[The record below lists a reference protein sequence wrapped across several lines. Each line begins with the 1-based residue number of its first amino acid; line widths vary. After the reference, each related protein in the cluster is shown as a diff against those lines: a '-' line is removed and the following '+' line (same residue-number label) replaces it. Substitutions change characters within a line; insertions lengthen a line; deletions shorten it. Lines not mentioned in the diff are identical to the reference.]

1 MKIKNFIRFIICT
14 LLSLPFGSDWEWAAQ
29 TLNLGKFGIEEGLPQ
44 SSIYTMLEDKNG
56 NIWVG
61 TMNGVSK
68 YNGLN
73 FENFNKKD
81 GLAENR
87 VTSSCLD
94 KDGDIWFGHW
104 SGGIT
109 KYDAVSKKF
118 SEIIPSVAKISK
130 TITCILSDSK
140 GVIWIGTDGQG
151 LLKYEK
157 GQQKGEG
164 AGGTGIFT
172 AFTTKEG
179 LTSNA
184 ISSLMENKDGVIWIG
199 TAKGITLSKTNSQT
213 TSPKGTKLS
222 VFNTYFP
229 SESITSLFC
238 DSKGNKWIGT
248 SDYGVV
254 RINASDTPTPA
265 PLQAEKGDKFMKVY
279 NTSQGLASNHVTTVF
294 ESGNGTIFIG
304 TYDGGVSKYLPQLE
318 SNGYKGTAFQTIS
331 TQHGLS
337 NNRVLSIIQ
346 DREKN
351 IWIGTFLN
359 LNQYFDEQF
368 EIYGENEGLQN
379 SLVWSIIEGS
389 NNDFWIG
396 TEGGLVQFI
405 PEPAPAIPSSAP
417 ASYPTGKGIKGKGGD
432 AFYRFIRH
440 TGKEGQ
446 SLNTSALY
454 KDIKGFIWFTDFG
467 QGVSRLNPA
476 TGIIKHYTT
485 ETGLPVNEIYCINGD
500 KDGNVWIGTNK
511 GGLLKFD
518 IVKETFELYTT
529 DDGLGS
535 NQIYTIFRDSKN
547 RMWFGSLS
555 GDLTMHDNE
564 TEPLS
569 QHSNWRG
576 AGGEPER
583 VKGKGVFKTFSQKDG
598 YPSKFTIC
606 ITEDVKGNLWF
617 GTYDL
622 GIYKYDPLALLET
635 GGHLFKNYSTKD
647 GLDSNTPFLLV
658 CDHKN
663 NLWIGSGLGIDK
675 FNLKDE
681 TFKHY
686 EKEDGFLGVEI
697 NPNAVCQDRIGNL
710 WFGSIIG
717 LVKYN
722 SKLEKNNLIEPVTT
736 IKNPRLFFQNVEIPE
751 DHIFPWTQNH
761 FTFDFVG
768 TSLTNPKRVK
778 YRYMLDG
785 LDKDWSPVVK
795 ENSIT
800 YPNLSSGSYTFKVRS
815 CNNDGVW
822 NNEPITF
829 HFIINPPFWKTTW
842 FYILL
847 GILIFSAI
855 IFFTKLRERVLRKEN
870 IILEQKVTER
880 TEVIKKQNIEILQ
893 MKDAVE
899 KKNIAITD
907 SIEYASIIQQ
917 AILPSEEEVNNQ
929 FENHFILYKPKDIV
943 SGDFYWIHE
952 ETDRVL
958 LAVADCTGH
967 GVSGAFVSLM
977 GHNLL
982 NETIN
987 ENHHYN
993 PSEILYELNNKIL
1006 NSLKQNSKNTSAKY
1020 GMDISLISVD
1030 KKTGKLEFA
1039 GAHNPLLIFR
1049 NNSANGKN
1057 IEYFQIKANQRSIGT
1072 YKKEGEPGFTNHTF
1086 QLTKGDMLYMFSDGY
1101 VDQIG
1106 GPYGK
1111 RIMSQPFRDILQS
1124 VCQLEIPEQKKLLD
1138 ETIINL
1144 KGKQNQTDDI
1154 LVVGIRV

>member
-1 MKIKNFIRFIICT
+1 MEVTKQNTMKKIKAFWVLFFYLLQSVICNT
-14 LLSLPFGSDWEWAAQ
+14 NSVFAQ

-44 SSIYTMLEDKNG
+44 SSIYTMLQDKDG
-56 NIWVG
+56 IIWVG

-94 KDGDIWFGHW
+94 KNGDIWFGHW

-109 KYDAVSKKF
+109 RYDVATKKF
-118 SEIIPSVAKISK
+118 LEVIPQNIKISK
-130 TITCILSDSK
+130 TITCVLSDKK
-140 GVIWIGTDGQG
+140 GRVWIGTDGQG
-151 LLKYEK
+151 LLKYENR
-157 GQQKGEG
+157 
-164 AGGTGIFT
+164 IFT
-172 AFTTKEG
+172 HLSTKDG
-179 LTSNA
+179 LTSDA
-184 ISSLMENKDGVIWIG
+184 VTALMENKDGVIWIG
-199 TAKGITLSKTNSQT
+199 TAKGITLAK
-213 TSPKGTKLS
+213 TKLS
-222 VFNTYFP
+222 ALDTYFP
-229 SESITSLFC
+229 SQSITSLFC

-248 SDYGVV
+248 TDYGVV
-254 RINASDTPTPA
+254 RINASDNLLKA
-265 PLQAEKGDKFMKVY
+265 Y
-279 NTSQGLASNHVTTVF
+279 NTLDGLSSNRVTLVF
-294 ESGNGTIFIG
+294 ESENGTIFIG

-318 SNGYKGTAFQTIS
+318 ANNYKNTAFQTIS

-337 NNRVLSIIQ
+337 NNRILSMIQ

-368 EIYGENEGLQN
+368 EIYGENEGLLN

-396 TEGGLVQFI
+396 TEGGLIQFI
-405 PEPAPAIPSSAP
+405 PNLSTGEGEPSQKQKAGGIAGGSS
-417 ASYPTGKGIKGKGGD
+417 STSGKSGG
-432 AFYRFIRH
+432 AYRFIRH

-446 SLNTSALY
+446 ALNTSALY
-454 KDIKGFIWFTDFG
+454 KDIKGNIWFTDFG
-467 QGVSRLNPA
+467 QGLSRFNPA
-476 TGIIKHYTT
+476 TGLIKNYTT
-485 ETGLPVNEIYCINGD
+485 ENGLPVNEIYCINGD
-500 KDGNVWIGTNK
+500 KDGNIWIGTNK

-518 IVKETFELYTT
+518 IITETFERFTA
-529 DDGLGS
+529 DDGIGS

-547 RMWFGSLS
+547 RMWFGALS
-555 GDLTMHDNE
+555 GDLTMYD
-564 TEPLS
+564 
-569 QHSNWRG
+569 SNIPFTSKNRFD
-576 AGGEPER
+576 
-583 VKGKGVFKTFSQKDG
+583 GKLFKTFSQKDG
-598 YPSKFTIC
+598 YPCKFTIC
-606 ITEDVKGNLWF
+606 ISEDIKGNLWF
-617 GTYDL
+617 GTHDL
-622 GIYKYDPLALLET
+622 GIYKYDPLALLEK
-635 GGHLFKNYSTKD
+635 GGDLFKNYSTKD
-647 GLDSNTPFLLV
+647 GLASNTPFLLV
-658 CDHKN
+658 CDRKN

-675 FNLKDE
+675 FNLRDE

-697 NPNAVCQDRIGNL
+697 NPNAVCHDKNGNL

-736 IKNPRLFFQNVEIPE
+736 IKNPRLFFENAEIPA

-800 YPNLSSGSYTFKVRS
+800 YPNLQSGSYTFKVRS

-822 NNEPITF
+822 NYEPITYSF
-829 HFIINPPFWKTTW
+829 TIKPPFWRTTW
-842 FYILL
+842 FYILF
-847 GILIFSAI
+847 GIIIFSVI
-855 IFFTKLRERVLRKEN
+855 IFFIKLRERVLRKEN
-870 IILEQKVTER
+870 IILEQKVNER
-880 TEVIKKQNIEILQ
+880 TEVIKKQNIEI
-893 MKDAVE
+893 E

-917 AILPSEEEVNNQ
+917 AILPSEEEISEHFQ
-929 FENHFILYKPKDIV
+929 NHFVLYKPKDIV

-952 ETDRVL
+952 EKDRVL
-958 LAVADCTGH
+958 IAAADCTGH

-987 ENHHYN
+987 ENHNFN
-993 PSEILYELNNKIL
+993 PSEILYELNEKIL
-1006 NSLKQNSKNTSAKY
+1006 NTLKQNSKKTSAKY
-1020 GMDISLISVD
+1020 GMDVALIAVD
-1030 KKTGKLEFA
+1030 KKNGSLEYA

-1049 NNSANGKN
+1049 AG
-1057 IEYFQIKANQRSIGT
+1057 EYFQIKANQRSIGS
-1072 YKKEGEPGFTNHTF
+1072 YKKEGQPGFTNQTF
-1086 QLTKGDMLYMFSDGY
+1086 QLLKGDMLYMFSDGY

-1106 GPYGK
+1106 GPENK
-1111 RIMSQPFRDILQS
+1111 KMFHQPFRDLLQS
-1124 VCQLEIPEQKKLLD
+1124 VCQLEMAEQKKILD
-1138 ETIINL
+1138 ETIVNWR
-1144 KGKQNQTDDI
+1144 GSHNQTDDI
-1154 LVVGIRV
+1154 LIVGIRV

>member
-1 MKIKNFIRFIICT
+1 MKKIFNIKFLQKILCA
-14 LLSLPFGSDWEWAAQ
+14 LCYCALPASAQ
-29 TLNLGKFGIEEGLPQ
+29 TLNLSKFSIEEGLPQ
-44 SSIYTMLEDKNG
+44 SSIYTMLQDKGG

-87 VTSSCLD
+87 VTASCLD
-94 KDGDIWFGHW
+94 KKGNIWFGHW

-109 KYDAVSKKF
+109 LYDASTKKF
-118 SEIIPSVAKISK
+118 AEIKPKNNTISK
-130 TITCILSDSK
+130 TITCILADKK
-140 GVIWIGTDGQG
+140 GIIWIGTDGQG
-151 LLKYEK
+151 LLKYENAR
-157 GQQKGEG
+157 QNAP
-164 AGGTGIFT
+164 AGMESFT
-172 AFTTKEG
+172 SLTTKDG
-179 LTSNA
+179 LASDAVT
-184 ISSLMENKDGVIWIG
+184 SLMENEDGAIWIG
-199 TAKGITLSKTNSQT
+199 TAKGITTSSAQGAPSPKEKENGSNLLSKT
-213 TSPKGTKLS
+213 KLS
-222 VFNTYFP
+222 PFDIYFP
-229 SESITSLFC
+229 SQSITSLFT
-238 DSKGNKWIGT
+238 DSNGNKWIGT

-254 RINASDTPTPA
+254 RINASDK
-265 PLQAEKGDKFMKVY
+265 LMKVY
-279 NTSQGLASNHVTTVF
+279 NTSQGLASNYVTVVY
-294 ESGNGTIFIG
+294 ESENGTIFVG

-318 SNGYKGTAFQTIS
+318 ANKHKGAAFQTIS

-337 NNRVLSIIQ
+337 NNHVLSIIQ

-379 SLVWSIIEGS
+379 SLVWSIIEGA

-396 TEGGLVQFI
+396 TEGGLIQFI
-405 PEPAPAIPSSAP
+405 PDPSAAMLEVKEEPARKSKAGVSVSNTV
-417 ASYPTGKGIKGKGGD
+417 SGLGG
-432 AFYRFIRH
+432 AYRFVRH
-440 TGKEGQ
+440 TGNDGKAH
-446 SLNTSALY
+446 NTSALY
-454 KDIKGFIWFTDFG
+454 KDIKGNIWFTDFG
-467 QGVSRLNPA
+467 QGLSRLNPA
-476 TGIIKHYTT
+476 TGDIKHYTT
-485 ETGLPVNEIYCINGD
+485 ENGLPVNEIYCINGD
-500 KDGNVWIGTNK
+500 KDGNIWIGTNQ
-511 GGLLKFD
+511 GGLLKFN
-518 IVKETFELYTT
+518 IAKETFERFTT
-529 DDGLGS
+529 DDGIGS

-547 RMWFGSLS
+547 RMWFGALS
-555 GDLTMHDNE
+555 GDLSMYD
-564 TEPLS
+564 PS
-569 QHSNWRG
+569 I
-576 AGGEPER
+576 APE
-583 VKGKGVFKTFSQKDG
+583 KGSGIFKTFSKKNG

-606 ITEDVKGNLWF
+606 ITEDVIGNLWF

-622 GIYKYDPLALLET
+622 GIYKYDPLALLQT
-635 GGHLFKNYSTKD
+635 GGELFKNYSTKD
-647 GLDSNTPFLLV
+647 GLGSNTPFLLV

-675 FNLKDE
+675 FNLRDK
-681 TFKHY
+681 TIKHY

-697 NPNAVCQDRIGNL
+697 NPNAVCQDKEGNL

-722 SKLEKNNLIEPVTT
+722 SKLEKQNLIEPVTS
-736 IKNPRLFFQNVEIPE
+736 IRNPRLFFQNVEIPE
-751 DHIFPWTQNH
+751 DHIFPWTKNH

-778 YRYMLDG
+778 YRYMLEG

-800 YPNLSSGSYTFKVRS
+800 YPSLQSGSYTFKVRS

-829 HFIINPPFWKTTW
+829 HFVINPPFWKTTW
-842 FYILL
+842 FFIIF
-847 GILIFSAI
+847 GIIIFSSI
-855 IFFTKLRERVLRKEN
+855 IFFIKLRERVLRKEN

-880 TEVIKKQNIEILQ
+880 TEVIKKQNIEI
-893 MKDAVE
+893 E
-899 KKNIAITD
+899 KKNISITD

-917 AILPSEEEVNNQ
+917 AILPSEEELNNQ
-929 FENHFILYKPKDIV
+929 FAHHFILYKPKDIV
-943 SGDFYWIHE
+943 SGDFYWTHE
-952 ETDRVL
+952 ESERFL

-987 ENHHYN
+987 ENHNYK
-993 PSEILYELNNKIL
+993 PSEILVELNDKIL
-1006 NSLKQNSKNTSAKY
+1006 NTLKQNSKKTSAKY
-1020 GMDISLISVD
+1020 GMDIALISVD
-1030 KKTGKLEFA
+1030 KKMGSLQYA

-1049 NNSANGKN
+1049 QKLTSNDV
-1057 IEYFQIKANQRSIGT
+1057 ECFQIKADQRSIGS
-1072 YKKEGEPGFTNHTF
+1072 YKKEGDPGFTNNTF
-1086 QLTKGDMLYMFSDGY
+1086 QLLKGDMLYMFSDGY

-1106 GPYGK
+1106 GPENK
-1111 RIMSQPFRDILQS
+1111 KIFPQPFRDFLQS
-1124 VCQLEIPEQKKLLD
+1124 VCQLEMQEQKRRLD
-1138 ETIINL
+1138 EKIIKW
-1144 KGKQNQTDDI
+1144 KGTNNQTDDI